1 MNEKELQGVVLRIVL
16 TELAKT
22 GERFVPVSSSNRHV
36 HLSQADVE
44 RLFGAGYQ
52 LTKMRDLAQP
62 GQFACNESVTMEC
75 EKGKIS
81 LRVVGPARK
90 ETQIEL
96 SYTDCFKLGVKPVL
110 RMSGETAGTPGC
122 TLVNGDRRVTI
133 DHGVIVAARH
143 LHMAPAEA
151 ASFGLRD
158 GDMVAL
164 QVEGERATILENLA
178 VRSGDAHSL
187 EAHIDKDEAN
197 ACGLVDGQLC
207 RILCAP
213 RAAGFPTA
221 AVSPAQPK
229 AAPPPQAVPAL
240 QTYVPK
246 AATPPPPQAAPALTT
261 YAPQKPIELKTTMLD
276 LSLEPRRFIS
286 EEDVLSAAR
295 DGHKLIRY
303 GKDAILTPAGAGRRR
318 RERDRADRTFI
329 RSLKTMALTEQDI
342 RQITDEIVKSLS
354 GALKAASPNPAPAA
368 RRRAAAPAAGFATP
382 PRRRSPTPSAH
393 RKSLPKPR
401 LKSAAS

>member
-1 MNEKELQGVVLRIVL
+1 MNENELQGMVLRIVL

-62 GQFACNESVTMEC
+62 GQYACNESVTMEC
-75 EKGKIS
+75 EKGKQT

-122 TLVNGDRRVTI
+122 TLVNGDRRVTL

-151 ASFGLRD
+151 TGFGLKD
-158 GDMVAL
+158 GDAVAL
-164 QVEGERATILENLA
+164 QVEGPRATILENLV

-197 ACGLVDGQLC
+197 ACGLIDGQLC

-213 RAAGFPTA
+213 RVAKPQTPPTVAPAPSTPLRTQAALP
-221 AVSPAQPK
+221 
-229 AAPPPQAVPAL
+229 L

-246 AATPPPPQAAPALTT
+246 AVTLPAPQTVPALTT
-261 YAPQKPIELKTTMLD
+261 CAPQKPVETKTTMLD
-276 LSLEPRRFIS
+276 LSLEPHRFIS
-286 EEDVLSAAR
+286 EEDVLTAAK

-303 GKDAILTPAGAGRRR
+303 GKDAIFTPLA
-318 RERDRADRTFI
+318 RD
-329 RSLKTMALTEQDI
+329 
-342 RQITDEIVKSLS
+342 
-354 GALKAASPNPAPAA
+354 
-368 RRRAAAPAAGFATP
+368 AAAAKGIELIEL
-382 PRRRSPTPSAH
+382 S
-393 RKSLPKPR
+393 
-401 LKSAAS
+401 